1 MLRASEAVAFL
12 QPGLAMPRPCPGWFA
27 VALVLCGACVAGP
40 DDLPDDLTAGG
51 KDDRGDRPA
60 FFEVDPSHSSAAF
73 RAYVG
78 RAIAVLEADD
88 SEIAQLTARA
98 IRAGRVKIDELV
110 DLTCWD
116 FERARQEITGVTL
129 TSADYA
135 RLRPGTTV
143 ADAINDE
150 LDGYMWSNRIY
161 VSRGQP
167 ARQLA
172 STLVHETNH
181 VINRS
186 EVGYWDD
193 VPTSGFVHE
202 YRAFYAERMF
212 DPAPLDGIDLAD
224 HVIELYDLDRA
235 AIDPDVLAD
244 PLSPRLLPDADA
256 WRERRVSA
264 DPVDDDASCPG
275 NLPS

>member
-1 MLRASEAVAFL
+1 MCRLPLSV
-12 QPGLAMPRPCPGWFA
+12 
-27 VALVLCGACVAGP
+27 LVLGLCSACVAGADDEP
-40 DDLPDDLTAGG
+40 DDVGGDG

-60 FFEVDPSHSSAAF
+60 FLEVDPSHSSAAF

-78 RAIAVLEADD
+78 RAIEALEADD
-88 SEIAQLTARA
+88 SEIAQLTARS
-98 IRAGRVKIDELV
+98 IRAGRVRIDELV

-135 RLRPGTTV
+135 RLRPGSTV

-167 ARQLA
+167 TRQLA
-172 STLVHETNH
+172 STLVHELNH
-181 VINRS
+181 VVNRS

-193 VPTSGFVHE
+193 FPTSAFVHE
-202 YRAFYAERMF
+202 YRAFHAERMF
-212 DPAPLDGIDLAD
+212 DPEPLDGIDLTD
-224 HVIELYDLDRA
+224 HVLELYDLDRD
-235 AIDPDVLAD
+235 AIDPDVLD
-244 PLSPRLLPDADA
+244 TPLTPLLLPDADA
-256 WRERRVSA
+256 WRARHVSA
-264 DPVDDDASCPG
+264 DPVDDEATCPG
-275 NLPS
+275 NL